1 MNAEGQLDTDE
12 DVEEEAEGVPEAA
25 IGNNECNGAEGVED
39 QDREI
44 NNGIGAL
51 ALNNVEDED
60 TQDEEADPNFEV
72 RNAERMRPRGP
83 DARDRDIVQGIHPGL
98 VPIQQPPAPILLRR
112 ASTSSLDE
120 SSQRTSCKPNSGI
133 FSDPLRGPSTAEGAS
148 GNKPSYHNP
157 NHPPRV
163 LERLREL
170 RNNTELCDVTL
181 VAGGNEVIQ
190 NLVHLAK

>member
-12 DVEEEAEGVPEAA
+12 DIEEEAEGVPEAA
-25 IGNNECNGAEGVED
+25 IGNNEYNGAEGVDSQD
-39 QDREI
+39 QEV
-44 NNGIGAL
+44 NNGLGAL
-51 ALNNVEDED
+51 ALNNVEDDD
-60 TQDEEADPNFEV
+60 TQDEDTDPNIGL
-72 RNAERMRPRGP
+72 RNAEGIRQRGQ
-83 DARDRDIVQGIHPGL
+83 DINERNNSQGIHPGL

-120 SSQRTSCKPNSGI
+120 SSQRTSCKTNNDI
-133 FSDPLRGPSTAEGAS
+133 FVDPLQGPSGVEGTS
-148 GNKPSYHNP
+148 GHKPSYHNP

-181 VAGGNEVIQ
+181 VAGGNEV
-190 NLVHLAK
+190 